1 MTRHKRDGSVVSVP
15 GGRPRA
21 PRLTV
26 ARTLLLI
33 AVCGLVAAPARAG
46 LLTAW
51 EFEAAD
57 VSGSSVAA
65 TSGTVASG
73 DARYTGSLQ
82 ADAAVSAG
90 ALQLDGSGDYLQ
102 FGNDLTELRGMATM
116 TVSAW
121 IKPADT
127 STAMRRIVEHE
138 DNFYFWQES
147 GKYRYTTHGTG
158 GDSQAA
164 STTAPTAG
172 AWQHVLAV
180 YQGGQPA
187 AIYVNGVLEDT
198 SGNQANM
205 PSATQTFQIGAR
217 RSASGTASNF
227 FSGEL
232 DDVAIYSGSLRAD
245 EISAL
250 AGGGV
255 YANRTNPT
263 ALAAAQAAQ
272 PVILANRTP
281 NPAFGGFQVW
291 LKADAGV
298 FADSAGTTPASDGA
312 AVLRWDD
319 QTGHNNNAVRTGSN
333 GDLTLA
339 ATSIGAMPALSFA
352 GGTSSDYLQI
362 PTYGLNDSDDLTV
375 FVVAQADAQTSGGS
389 AIRPLIFSG
398 GPAYGAGTF
407 AITTSRSDAGG
418 PDALG
423 YFGRN
428 YNPSPPY
435 DEFTKTTDADN
446 FGDGQGHVINLVL
459 SGASGGG
466 NGTFT
471 SYYDGLAKETHDGA
485 TNNPS
490 NGAVQIGGDPG
501 DTTRRFAGDIA
512 EILVYDTALT
522 GSQRRQVETY
532 LVDKYMAATSPQ
544 VLAHWE
550 FNDRAPGSGSF
561 DTMRLVDSS
570 GNGRDAFAGGGSN
583 PPTFVA
589 GGPYEGTRSALH
601 LTSTRDCAIFRDGFT
616 FSDGGPAAGSD
627 INFGADDSF
636 TIETYFRT
644 SMTSGIG
651 GLVSKD
657 WASGEP
663 SWWLR
668 VNNGALQF
676 LVGDGTEEP
685 SIHATDFPVAD
696 GQWHHI
702 AAVRDAD
709 LDLLRLYLDYELI
722 ATVLDTTTASLSN
735 SRDIRIGEFNTGSL
749 QFLGDIDYVRISS
762 GALTASQ
769 FIQPGVPEP
778 ATLLL
783 LACGLTGLAGRIRR
797 RTR

>member
-1 MTRHKRDGSVVSVP
+1 MTRHETDGSAVLGP
-15 GGRPRA
+15 GGRPCASRSA
-21 PRLTV
+21 V
-26 ARTLLLI
+26 IGTLLLI
-33 AVCGLVAAPARAG
+33 ATCGVAVVPARAG

-65 TSGTVASG
+65 TGGIVATG

-82 ADAAVSAG
+82 GNAAVSAG
-90 ALQLDGSGDYLQ
+90 AMQLDGTNSYLQ
-102 FGNDLTELRGMATM
+102 FGNNLTELRGMATM
-116 TVSAW
+116 TLSAW
-121 IKPADT
+121 VKPGDS
-127 STAMRRIVEHE
+127 STALRRIVEHE

-164 STTAPTAG
+164 STTAPAAG

-205 PSATQTFQIGAR
+205 PGATQTFQIGAR

-227 FSGEL
+227 FNGEM
-232 DDVAIYSGSLRAD
+232 DDVAIYSGSLRSD

-255 YANRTNPT
+255 YANRTSPT
-263 ALAAAQAAQ
+263 VLAAAQAAQ
-272 PVILANRTP
+272 PVILADRTP
-281 NPAFGGFQVW
+281 NPAFGAFQVW

-298 FADSAGTTPASDGA
+298 FADSAGTTPAADGA
-312 AVLRWDD
+312 PVLRWDD
-319 QTGHNNNAVRTGSN
+319 QTGHNNNALRSGSGGN
-333 GDLTLA
+333 MTLA
-339 ATSIGAMPALSFA
+339 ATGIGAMPAVSLA
-352 GGTSSDYLQI
+352 GGTSADFLQI
-362 PTYGLNDSDDLTV
+362 PTYGPNDNDDLTV
-375 FVVAQADAQTSGGS
+375 FVVAKADAQTSGGS

-398 GPAYGAGTF
+398 GPSYGAGAF
-407 AITTSRSDAGG
+407 AISTSRSDAGG

-435 DEFTKTTDADN
+435 DEFTKTTDANN
-446 FGDGQGHVINLVL
+446 FGDAQGHVISLVL

-471 SYYDGLAKETHDGA
+471 GYYDGLAKETHDGA

-490 NGAVQIGGDPG
+490 NGSVQIGGDPG
-501 DTTRRFAGDIA
+501 DTTRRFAGDLA
-512 EILVYDTALT
+512 EVLVYETALT
-522 GSQRRQVETY
+522 PRQRRQVETY
-532 LVDKYMAATSPQ
+532 LVDKYMAAASPQ
-544 VLAHWE
+544 VLAHWD
-550 FNDRAPGSGSF
+550 FNDRDPGSGSF

-570 GNGRDAFAGGGSN
+570 GNGRDAFAGGGAN

-589 GGPYEGTRSALH
+589 GGPYEGARSALH
-601 LTSTRDCAIFRDGFT
+601 LTSTRDCAIFRDGFI
-616 FSDGGPAAGSD
+616 FGDGGPAAGSD
-627 INFGADDSF
+627 INFGAGDSF

-644 SMTSGIG
+644 SMTSGAG
-651 GLVSKD
+651 ALVSKD
-657 WASGEP
+657 VGSHQP

-676 LVGDGTEEP
+676 LISDGPQEP
-685 SIHATDFPVAD
+685 SIWATDFPVAD
-696 GQWHHI
+696 GEWHHV

-709 LDLLRLYLDYELI
+709 MDLLRLYLDYELI
-722 ATVLDTTTASLSN
+722 ATVLDTTTLGLSN
-735 SRDIRIGEFNTGSL
+735 GNDIRIGEFNSGSL
-749 QFLGDIDYVRISS
+749 QFLGDIDYVRISA
-762 GALTASQ
+762 GALTSSQ

-778 ATLLL
+778 TTLLL
-783 LACGLTGLAGRIRR
+783 LVCGLTGLAGRIRR